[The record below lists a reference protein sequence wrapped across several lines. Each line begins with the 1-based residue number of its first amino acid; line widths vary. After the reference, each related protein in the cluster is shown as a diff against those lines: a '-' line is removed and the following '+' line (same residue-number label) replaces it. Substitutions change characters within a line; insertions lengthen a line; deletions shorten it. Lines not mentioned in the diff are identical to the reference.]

1 MVNDFL
7 CIVLILSLSL
17 VLSVSR
23 PSRFCPTLA
32 SVMWVSWLWD
42 IWGVSVLPC
51 WPRCCCPPAPTH
63 HQPPR
68 SLLTTLV
75 SCFITTAAR
84 CCFPGFICGGHPPT
98 HNTSG
103 PPPFVSSSSSF
114 TQIIHSSWSVFVSP
128 SRVESTVQKFF
139 YPQTQTDF
147 LRVRFSFHLTFSLD
161 LVTFQTQLRTRCL
174 ETHQVTFSS
183 RTAPPLVHSV
193 DCGVCRVFLAH
204 GRVTFGL
211 KSCVFVL
218 ILTQQAHKQ
227 TKRIQT
233 PIGLVER

>member
-1 MVNDFL
+1 MGHL
-7 CIVLILSLSL
+7 GSICPAVLTQVLLPSCPYTPPTPPLSIDNSGELL
-17 VLSVSR
+17 HHNGCTVLFPWFYMWR
-23 PSRFCPTLA
+23 PSPNPQHL
-32 SVMWVSWLWD
+32 
-42 IWGVSVLPC
+42 
-51 WPRCCCPPAPTH
+51 
-63 HQPPR
+63 
-68 SLLTTLV
+68 
-75 SCFITTAAR
+75 
-84 CCFPGFICGGHPPT
+84 
-98 HNTSG
+98 G

-147 LRVRFSFHLTFSLD
+147 LCVRFSFHLTFSLD

-233 PIGLVER
+233 LIGLVER